1 MSNRLLLAGLVLLAL
16 MALLVRGF
24 VREIIVVPLLYGL
37 WITGLI
43 LQSAP
48 QFLLWSLFI
57 LVALIAASRSVMAP
71 RLSVRR
77 RRQGASHTG
86 RLGEW
91 AMLIDL
97 ARDDALTRWRLAH
110 RLEELAIQT
119 LAEHERAPAD
129 QVRQRLRNGKANVP
143 PEIQRYLTARMPTGR
158 RKAVMS
164 NGVTSS
170 KGAHTA
176 ALDLDPEHVVRFLE
190 EKVEEQHDAGTSQ
203 HFHA

>member
-1 MSNRLLLAGLVLLAL
+1 MSNRLLFAGLVLLAL
-16 MALLVRGF
+16 IALLIRGF

-37 WITGLI
+37 WIAGLI

-48 QFLLWSLFI
+48 QVLLWSLFI
-57 LVALIAASRSVMAP
+57 LVALIAASRSLIAP

-97 ARDDALTRWRLAH
+97 ARGDALSRWRLAH

-119 LAEHERAPAD
+119 LAEHERAPVD

-143 PEIQRYLTARMPTGR
+143 PEIQRYLTARMPTGQR
-158 RKAVMS
+158 RAVIFHGATA
-164 NGVTSS
+164 NQ
-170 KGAHTA
+170 GAHMA

-190 EKVEEQHDAGTSQ
+190 EKVEVQDGDAPS
-203 HFHA
+203 